1 MAARQHK
8 HDEQKIME
16 QQLLN
21 ILFGAALA
29 VAGWFAREL
38 WSAVQELKTDLSKLP
53 LVYVARQDYR
63 DDMKEIKEMLSKIF
77 DRLENKQ
84 DKDK

>member
-1 MAARQHK
+1 
-8 HDEQKIME
+8 ME

-63 DDMKEIKEMLSKIF
+63 DDMKEVKEMLGKIF

>member
-1 MAARQHK
+1 M
-8 HDEQKIME
+8 D
-16 QQLLN
+16 QQTINL
-21 ILFGAALA
+21 ILGGCMG

-38 WSAVQELKTDLSKLP
+38 WTAVQALKNDLSKLP

-77 DRLENKQ
+77 DRLENKA
-84 DKDK
+84 DK